1 MDFLLESSHRVDSCI
16 KIQDFNISMKITL
29 VSYLA
34 MQEAVESC
42 FGFFT
47 EGIHRIDYII
57 SIMWKLSFIEV
68 TKIQS

>member
-1 MDFLLESSHRVDSCI
+1 MDFLLESSHIVDSCI

-47 EGIHRIDYII
+47 EGTHRIDYII